1 MTSDSADASEPRVS
15 AAIVGSEFAAGLG
28 RRLAARCIDT
38 ALRGLLFYVAFALHD
53 WTYESWFGPG
63 YNNPS
68 PEELLVPAVLYV
80 ILMVYEPL
88 IIARTGRTLG
98 KLLLGIGVVRLEDV
112 ARAPGFARSVM
123 RWAIPAI
130 LGAAILWIAS
140 ESIVPLLPAQ
150 PDGEGG
156 ASMLAYVFRED
167 FGYLADDIWMS
178 LLMHATLFGAV
189 AGVPLGSGVLCLAGL
204 RCDDRR
210 GWHDRTA
217 GTIVVRLDAAMRD
230 RLAASESIRAR
241 R

>member
-1 MTSDSADASEPRVS
+1 MTSERDDGSELSVS

-28 RRLAARCIDT
+28 RRLAARCIDS
-38 ALRGLLFYVAFALHD
+38 ALRGLLFYVAFGMHHFAY
-53 WTYESWFGPG
+53 TFFFGFFGRG

-68 PEELLVPAVLYV
+68 PEELLLPAVLYV
-80 ILMVYEPL
+80 ILMIYEPL

-98 KLLLGIGVVRLEDV
+98 KRLLGIRVIRLEDGT
-112 ARAPGFARSVM
+112 RAPGFARSVT

-130 LGAAILWIAS
+130 LGAAILWIAG

-156 ASMLAYVFRED
+156 ASMLEYVFRED

-204 RCDDRR
+204 RCNDRR
-210 GWHDRTA
+210 GWHDRAA
-217 GTIVVRLDAAMRD
+217 GTIVVRPDVLEALD
-230 RLAASESIRAR
+230 
-241 R
+241 